1 MTARILRKCSIFVLS
16 RPKCH
21 RADVDLKQKSAGRN
35 FLPALERRWDSTR
48 PLEDLANKVYPLP
61 GKTL

>member
-1 MTARILRKCSIFVLS
+1 MLNFCFEQTQMPSWGR
-16 RPKCH
+16 RPET
-21 RADVDLKQKSAGRN
+21 KSAGRN